1 MFAKA
6 YLLGLYAETPLHPG
20 SGSTVEM
27 VDLPIQRERH
37 TGFPVIPGTAI
48 KGVLRDLAERRNP
61 NKKAEIADVFGPE
74 AGSGDLHGGALS
86 ITDARLLLFPV
97 RSLEGVFVWV
107 TCPLVL
113 MRLERDLKSGKIQ
126 GLTLSP
132 IQDGIKMGH
141 AIRGKQSALI
151 GSPLVLE
158 EYDFQWLD
166 GDDQQKTAL
175 DELATKLANLL
186 PETPEYQPYRERLR
200 THLVIVSDEDFTHL
214 VTTATEV
221 VTRIKLN
228 ERKTTTGDGGN
239 MWVEEFLPSD
249 CVFYALA
256 LAMPPRSGNANSTI
270 QEADGVLNFLRNDI
284 RPDLIQIG
292 GDETVGRG
300 WMRVRIWEGKEG
312 QS

>member
-1 MFAKA
+1 
-6 YLLGLYAETPLHPG
+6 
-20 SGSTVEM
+20 M

-48 KGVLRDLAERRNP
+48 KGVLRDLAERRSSD
-61 NKKAEIADVFGPE
+61 KEAIANVFGPE

-132 IQDGIKMGH
+132 IQDGIKTGH
-141 AIRGKQSALI
+141 AICGKQSALT

-166 GDDQQKTAL
+166 GEEQRRIPDT
-175 DELATKLANLL
+175 LAPQLANLL
-186 PETPEYQPYRERLR
+186 PATPEYQPYRERLS

-256 LAMPPRSGNANSTI
+256 LAMPPRSGNANSSI
-270 QEADGVLNFLRNDI
+270 QEADGVLNFLRDTI

-300 WMRVRIWEGKEG
+300 WMRVRMWEGEEG

>member
-1 MFAKA
+1 
-6 YLLGLYAETPLHPG
+6 
-20 SGSTVEM
+20 M

-48 KGVLRDLAERRNP
+48 KGVLRDLAERKSSD
-61 NKKAEIADVFGPE
+61 KKAIADVFGPE

-107 TCPLVL
+107 TCPFVL

-132 IQDGIKMGH
+132 IQDGIKTGH
-141 AIRGKQSALI
+141 AIRGKQSALT

-166 GDDQQKTAL
+166 GEEQRGIPDT
-175 DELATKLANLL
+175 LAPQLANLL
-186 PETPEYQPYRERLR
+186 PATPEYQPYQERLR

-256 LAMPPRSGNANSTI
+256 LAMPPRSGNANSSI
-270 QEADGVLNFLRNDI
+270 QEADGVLNFLRDNI

-300 WMRVRIWEGKEG
+300 WMRVRMWEGEEG

>member
-1 MFAKA
+1 
-6 YLLGLYAETPLHPG
+6 
-20 SGSTVEM
+20 M

-48 KGVLRDLAERRNP
+48 KGVLRDLAERTSSD
-61 NKKAEIADVFGPE
+61 KKAIADVFGPE

-113 MRLERDLKSGKIQ
+113 MRLKRDLESGRIH
-126 GLTLSP
+126 GLTLPSLG
-132 IQDGIKMGH
+132 QDGLKTGH
-141 AIRGKQSALI
+141 AIRGKRSALT

-166 GDDQQKTAL
+166 GNDQQTAL
-175 DELATKLANLL
+175 DELATELAKFL
-186 PETPEYQPYRERLR
+186 PETFEYQPYRERLS

-256 LAMPPRSGNANSTI
+256 LAMPPRSGNANSSI
-270 QEADGVLNFLRNDI
+270 QEADGVLNFLRDNI

-300 WMRVRIWEGKEG
+300 WMRVRMWEGEEG